1 MIKLITP
8 LLASLLLSTT
18 SINAGFI
25 DGVAHIVGGSSFS
38 DIEQDYIDDN
48 DMSST
53 KMYLMASD
61 AFESKDWFV
70 QWLIANRNDV
80 YTKYVRNDVN
90 FPSSKLPWHNAGIA
104 DAFRHI
110 MWTALMAQKYGQV
123 NSEEFSDIH
132 EVKVFGLNHVSGMNT
147 MPLNKESEHVDEKK
161 WNYYKVTTTS
171 MHSELKVMISNLDA
185 DVDLYV
191 RQGENPTLQNYKRE
205 NTCRPYAGSTTK
217 ETCNMDVVS
226 STYYYIGVYG
236 YKSGS
241 YDIKAYLIDDL
252 SIDIGVQGGLTPMD
266 YHNNYIGASLGSTF
280 DTLSKE
286 QLQEKVKDFLL
297 GNIST
302 YISSTYNSHTMLP
315 QNKAVIY
322 DSFTNGSTKLKS
334 LIVPKISTS
343 ANDADIEYFYNK
355 YKSYFGSK
363 EGNNYS
369 CYTSYTCQN
378 FTTGKKIAV
387 HNGNKSLHYHYGS
400 GWKTWRNNY

>member
-8 LLASLLLSTT
+8 ILASLLLSTL

-25 DGVAHIVGGSSFS
+25 DSVVALVNDGRSFS
-38 DIEQDYIDDN
+38 DMEQDYIDDN

-70 QWLIANRNDV
+70 QWLIANRKDV
-80 YTKYVRNDVN
+80 YTKYVCNNVN
-90 FPSSKLPWHNAGIA
+90 FPSRKIPWHNGGIA

-110 MWTALMAQKYGQV
+110 MWTALIAQKYGQT
-123 NSEEFSDIH
+123 NAEEFSDLH
-132 EVKVFGLNHVSGMNT
+132 EIKVYGLNHESGMNT

-161 WNYYKVTTTS
+161 WNYYKVATTS

-205 NTCRPYAGSTTK
+205 NTCRPYAGGTTK

-236 YKSGS
+236 YKSGN

-252 SIDIGVQGGLTPMD
+252 SIESDALDGLTPMD
-266 YHNNYIGASLGSTF
+266 YHNNYIGASLGRAF
-280 DTLSKE
+280 NTLSKE
-286 QLQEKVKDFLL
+286 KLQEKVRDFLL
-297 GNIST
+297 GKIST
-302 YISSTYNSHTMLP
+302 DIPSTYNSHTMLQ

-322 DSFTNGSTKLKS
+322 DSFTNGSSKLKS
-334 LIVPKISTS
+334 LSVPKISTPV
-343 ANDADIEYFYNK
+343 NDADIEYFYNK
-355 YKSYFGSK
+355 YKSYFGSNEK
-363 EGNNYS
+363 IKRAKK
-369 CYTSYTCQN
+369 SY
-378 FTTGKKIAV
+378 K
-387 HNGNKSLHYHYGS
+387 
-400 GWKTWRNNY
+400 